1 MKPRNDA
8 IRKCAAKLRE
18 FLENNG
24 CFIHQEEFNRD
35 CVVIKFNVHNL
46 KTKTFFEISITA
58 QDFKSYEKSGKKYPI
73 HLDILNKPLY
83 VFCFYHTGQLQEF
96 SAYGEDLYCEKY
108 KDAEK
113 MASELI
119 KFYSVEEFKTYI
131 RNKRNEL
138 GM

>member
-24 CFIHQEEFNRD
+24 CFIHQEEFSRD

-46 KTKTFFEISITA
+46 KTNTFFEISITA

-119 KFYSVEEFKTYI
+119 KFYSVKEFKTYI

>member
-8 IRKCAAKLRE
+8 IRKCAAKLKE

-24 CFIHQEEFNRD
+24 CWVQQDEFNLD
-35 CVVIKFNVHNL
+35 CVVIKFKVHNF
-46 KTKTFFEISITA
+46 KTNTFFEISITA
-58 QDFKSYEKSGKKYPI
+58 QDFKSYEKSSEKFPI
-73 HLDILNKPLY
+73 NLDILNKPLY
-83 VFCFYHTGQLQEF
+83 VFSFYHTGKLGEF

-113 MASELI
+113 MSSELI
-119 KFYSVEEFKTYI
+119 KFYSVKEFKTYI

>member
-8 IRKCAAKLRE
+8 IRKCAAKLKE

-24 CFIHQEEFNRD
+24 CFVHQEELNRD
-35 CVVIKFNVHNL
+35 CAVIHLNVHNL
-46 KTKTFFEISITA
+46 KTNTFFEIIVTA
-58 QDFKSYEKSGKKYPI
+58 QDFKSYEKKPKKLPI
-73 HLDILNKPLY
+73 QLDILNKPLY
-83 VFCFYHTGQLQEF
+83 VFNFYHTGQLQEF

-119 KFYSVEEFKTYI
+119 KFYSVKEFKTYI

-138 GM
+138 GL

>member
-8 IRKCAAKLRE
+8 IRKCAAKLKE

-24 CFIHQEEFNRD
+24 CWVQQDEFNFD
-35 CVVIKFNVHNL
+35 CAVIKFKVSNL
-46 KTKTFFEISITA
+46 KTNTFFEICISA
-58 QDFKSYEKSGKKYPI
+58 QDFKSYEKHRKEFPG

-83 VFCFYHTGQLQEF
+83 VFCFYHTGQSGEF
-96 SAYGEDLYCEKY
+96 SAYGENLYCEKY

-119 KFYSVEEFKTYI
+119 KFYSVKEFKTYI

>member
-8 IRKCAAKLRE
+8 IRKCAAKLKE
-18 FLENNG
+18 YLENNG
-24 CFIHQEEFNRD
+24 CFVQQDEYNRD
-35 CVVIKFNVHNL
+35 CVAINFKVHNL
-46 KTKTFFEISITA
+46 KTNTFFEICITA
-58 QDFKSYEKSGKKYPI
+58 EDFKSYEKNYKKFPV

-83 VFCFYHTGQLQEF
+83 VFCFYHTGQMGEF

-119 KFYSVEEFKTYI
+119 KFYSVKEFKTYI

>member
-1 MKPRNDA
+1 M
-8 IRKCAAKLRE
+8 
-18 FLENNG
+18 
-24 CFIHQEEFNRD
+24 
-35 CVVIKFNVHNL
+35 
-46 KTKTFFEISITA
+46 
-58 QDFKSYEKSGKKYPI
+58 
-73 HLDILNKPLY
+73 
-83 VFCFYHTGQLQEF
+83 FCFYHTGQLQEF

-119 KFYSVEEFKTYI
+119 KFYSVKEFKTYI